1 MLNKLTALGSLLIS
15 LLIVGLCTE
24 TTKELSVNAD
34 GGLRM
39 REAPTLDSKNL
50 ALIPNLATVDFIEQG
65 NEEVEMAGK
74 RGHWT
79 KIRFL
84 DQTGWVFG
92 AYLSDIVS
100 KDRTVDVQ
108 EVLRNAEGFTLNY
121 ASNDRIS
128 GGNCVASLQLQ
139 ANGRVTGGLS
149 CGTECD
155 FQFLNGRWALNAQKL
170 QITGTA
176 TTYPNCPGFIEEQ
189 VSYHFDSFRRD
200 KISLANYSMKSF
212 ETNPTGEPK
221 GEK

>member
-1 MLNKLTALGSLLIS
+1 
-15 LLIVGLCTE
+15 
-24 TTKELSVNAD
+24 
-34 GGLRM
+34 M

-50 ALIPNLATVDFIEQG
+50 ALIPNLSTVDFIEQS
-65 NEEVEMAGK
+65 NEEVEIAGK

-92 AYLSDIVS
+92 AYLSDIVP

-139 ANGRVTGGLS
+139 ASGRVTGGLS

-155 FQFLNGRWALNAQKL
+155 FQFLNGRWALNAQQL

-189 VSYHFDSFRRD
+189 VSYQFDSFRRE
-200 KISLANYSMKSF
+200 KISLANYSMRSF
-212 ETNPTGEPK
+212 ETNPTSEPER
-221 GEK
+221 EK